1 MRGEN
6 EKQLGLLSVINLEA
20 RVRKDHPLRRIKP
33 WADRALGELS
43 PVFAAMYSGIG
54 RPSIPP
60 ERLLKSL
67 LLMAFYS
74 VRSDRLFCERLE
86 YDLLFRWFLDM
97 DVEESGFDAST
108 FSKNR
113 GRLMEHEVASK
124 FFAEVV
130 ALARAARLLDDEHF
144 TVDGTLIEAWASA
157 KSFRPKTDQ
166 GPDDDFHGQ
175 QRRNDTHQS
184 TTDGDARLMRKG
196 PGKEARLSFSAHA
209 LMDSRHGLCA
219 DLSVTLATESEP
231 RAAVSLLERQRR
243 LDHKPFVVA
252 ADRGYHCRGLVDWCR
267 QHLVTPHV
275 ATVRNRQIPG

>member
-1 MRGEN
+1 MRGES

-33 WADRALGELS
+33 WADRALGKLS
-43 PVFAAMYSGIG
+43 PVFGAMYSGIG

-97 DVEESGFDAST
+97 DVEEPGFDAST

-113 GRLMEHEVASK
+113 SRLLEHEVAPK

-130 ALARAARLLDDEHF
+130 ALARGARLLDDEHF

-166 GPDDDFHGQ
+166 DQPPEDNFHGQ
-175 QRRNDTHQS
+175 QRRNDTHHS
-184 TTDGDARLMRKG
+184 TTDGDARRARAWARK
-196 PGKEARLSFSAHA
+196 
-209 LMDSRHGLCA
+209 
-219 DLSVTLATESEP
+219 
-231 RAAVSLLERQRR
+231 
-243 LDHKPFVVA
+243 
-252 ADRGYHCRGLVDWCR
+252 RG
-267 QHLVTPHV
+267 
-275 ATVRNRQIPG
+275 